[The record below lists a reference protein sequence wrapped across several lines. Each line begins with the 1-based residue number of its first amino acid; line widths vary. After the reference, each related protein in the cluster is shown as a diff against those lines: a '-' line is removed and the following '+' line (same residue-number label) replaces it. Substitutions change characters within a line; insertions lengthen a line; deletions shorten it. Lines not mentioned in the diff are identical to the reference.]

1 MVPGLRIG
9 YAVGSGAIM
18 DRLRGLRMPW
28 SVNSVAISAAHYL
41 IDNSWQ
47 YRIDAVPLH
56 NEACR
61 LVRALR
67 EMGIEAADTD
77 CNFIL
82 ASPQA
87 RLVGSAQDVA
97 CGHHGLLIRDASNF
111 EGLSPRHFR
120 IAAQSRDENNLLI
133 NAMEQWNML

>member
-1 MVPGLRIG
+1 MVMLHSLTKQYMVPGLRIG

-61 LVRALR
+61 LVR
-67 EMGIEAADTD
+67 
-77 CNFIL
+77 
-82 ASPQA
+82 
-87 RLVGSAQDVA
+87 
-97 CGHHGLLIRDASNF
+97 
-111 EGLSPRHFR
+111 
-120 IAAQSRDENNLLI
+120 
-133 NAMEQWNML
+133 